1 MMAAQ
6 PGIVI
11 AGGAFAGLALALAL
25 RQGLGE
31 AVPVI
36 VADPA
41 LASRPSRGCARR
53 AEPRACTVGK
63 PVSLSYNPLTS
74 LVSRKVR

>member
-1 MMAAQ
+1 MSAQ
-6 PGIVI
+6 PSIVI

-41 LASRPSRGCARR
+41 LA
-53 AEPRACTVGK
+53 
-63 PVSLSYNPLTS
+63 
-74 LVSRKVR
+74 